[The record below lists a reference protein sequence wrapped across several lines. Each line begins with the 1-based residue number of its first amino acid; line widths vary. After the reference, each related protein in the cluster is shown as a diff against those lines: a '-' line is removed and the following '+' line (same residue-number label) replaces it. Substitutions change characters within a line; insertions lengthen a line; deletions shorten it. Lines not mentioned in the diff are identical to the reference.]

1 MILTKQ
7 SINIIPSSD
16 DFLNLVSSQKPHI
29 AEVFGQFMF
38 EPEDVFAI
46 ENAFASKGVSP
57 YLYGGSFAQLNENK
71 SKVFEVSYDENSLD
85 IIKINDPTIV
95 WGVGKYFQKVG

>member
-7 SINIIPSSD
+7 NINLIPSCD
-16 DFLNLVSSQKPHI
+16 DFLNHVSSKKPHI

-38 EPEDVFAI
+38 EPEDVLEI
-46 ENAFASKGVSP
+46 ENAFASKGMSP
-57 YLYGGSFAQLNENK
+57 YLYDGSLAQLIENK
-71 SKVFEVSYDENSLD
+71 SKVFEESFDENNLD

-95 WGVGKYFQKVG
+95 WGVGKYYQKVG